1 MINKALST
9 YHALRDARHARLL
22 LKEQDSRRREAPLD
36 IEQLFPDGGTDRR
49 ILLLVER
56 EELHGRAFF
65 LQSLGATI
73 VRGLPERPRAGDVA
87 ICFGHTSLERHA
99 VALRRSGIENLLLF
113 EAGFLRSVL
122 LDNSSSVFD
131 QSLCFFVDD
140 LGFQFDPTRPT
151 RLERLLNDPLQDPT
165 VADLSR
171 ARALRD
177 GLVSTQLTKYND
189 QTMRVPLGPKRSAR
203 VLVVEQARDDWAVVA
218 SGGGRRC
225 FDAMLRAAIDEN
237 PGAEI
242 VVKVHPDTLD
252 GKRGG
257 LRRSYFGRLQGD
269 ARITIIREKVNPFS
283 LLETIDQ
290 VYVFSSMLGFEALM
304 MGKEVHVFGGPCY
317 AGWGLTHDR
326 RSFPRRTRRRTLD
339 ELVHIVYFQ
348 YQKYKNLAGA
358 WCSPEEA
365 VGILLDLRE
374 RYRTAA

>member
-1 MINKALST
+1 MIHKALST
-9 YHALRDARHARLL
+9 YHAFRDARHARLL
-22 LKEQDSRRREAPLD
+22 LKEQDARRLEAPLD
-36 IEQLFPDGGTDRR
+36 IERLFPDGGTDRR

-65 LQSLGATI
+65 LQSLGARI
-73 VRGLPERPRAGDVA
+73 VRGMPDRPQPDDVA

-99 VALRRSGIENLLLF
+99 GALRRSGIENLLLF

-151 RLERLLNDPLQDPT
+151 RIERLLNDPHQALT
-165 VADLSR
+165 SADLLR

-177 GLVSTQLTKYND
+177 RLVSTQLTKYND
-189 QTMRVPLGPKRSAR
+189 QTVRVPLGPKRSAR

-225 FDAMLRAAIDEN
+225 FDSMLRAAIDEN

-242 VVKVHPDTLD
+242 IVKVHPDTLD

-257 LRRSYFGRLQGD
+257 LRRSYFGRLQDD

-283 LLETIDQ
+283 LLETIDR
-290 VYVFSSMLGFEALM
+290 VYVFSSMLGFEALL

-339 ELVHIVYFQ
+339 ELVHVVYFQ
-348 YQKYKNLAGA
+348 YQKYKNLAGE

-374 RYRTAA
+374 RYRAAA